1 MINSLEIIAFVFI
14 LQIDTICAMVDFE
27 NFLSLILQTVLP
39 VAAAMIAGAA
49 VALAKHFLAKLQ
61 FELGTSRYNLLS
73 SIVRTGVLYAEQA
86 GITGAIENAGEE
98 KKREA
103 INFVVRQLDNYGLSN
118 VNVDEVSRLI
128 EASVHD
134 VFKREKES
142 IYALLDNEPEEVIPS
157 PDEEK

>member
-1 MINSLEIIAFVFI
+1 M
-14 LQIDTICAMVDFE
+14 DTIYAMVDFE
-27 NFLSLILQTVLP
+27 HFLSLILQTVLP

-49 VALAKHFLAKLQ
+49 VALVKHFLAKLR
-61 FELGTSRYNLLS
+61 FELGTSRYYLLTS
-73 SIVRTGVLYAEQA
+73 MVRTAVLYAEQA
-86 GITGAIENAGEE
+86 GITGVIENAGEE

-103 INFVVRQLDNYGLSN
+103 VNFVIRQLDNYGLSH
-118 VNVDEVSRLI
+118 VNADEISRLI

-134 VFKREKES
+134 VFKREQSS